1 MLDGNSEQV
10 SGIGRTGE
18 GGTGEGGTGGPE
30 VTVLLNSDTDSA
42 SILTGTA
49 LAHPGTGH
57 LIIPVWP

>member
-10 SGIGRTGE
+10 SGI